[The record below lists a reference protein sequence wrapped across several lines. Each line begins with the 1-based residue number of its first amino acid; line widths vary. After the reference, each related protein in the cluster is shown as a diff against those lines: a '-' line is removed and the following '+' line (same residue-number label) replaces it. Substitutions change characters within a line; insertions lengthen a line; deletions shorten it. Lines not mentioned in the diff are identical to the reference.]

1 MRIALT
7 HNLRLNDSEEEAEF
21 DSRETIE
28 ALSGAMERLGHRVE
42 QIEVSGPASRTAAR
56 LEAFAPDLIFNTAEG
71 RRGRFREAFYPAL
84 FDELG
89 FPYTGSDAWVLAVT
103 LDKALTKLMLSEH
116 GVISP
121 RGQFIDDMSQLKLDG
136 WRWPVMVKPN
146 FEGSSKGI
154 TQESVIE
161 DRTRLRLAVEK
172 QLAKFPAGVLVEEF
186 IPGKDLTVA
195 FLERAAPERNGV
207 LTPVEYVI

>member
-7 HNLRLNDSEEEAEF
+7 HNLRLTDSEEEAEF
-21 DSRETIE
+21 DSRETIA
-28 ALSGAMERLGHRVE
+28 ALTGAMERLGHRVE
-42 QIEVSGPASRTAAR
+42 RVEVSGPASRTAAR

-103 LDKALTKLMLSEH
+103 LDKSLTKLMLTEH

-121 RGQFIDDMSQLKLDG
+121 RGQFLEEIGQLKLDG
-136 WRWPVMVKPN
+136 WRWPVIVKPN

-154 TQESVIE
+154 TLVSPIQIGFSPMPRAAICA
-161 DRTRLRLAVEK
+161 RYQGMTSGISFARLYMWRLATSK
-172 QLAKFPAGVLVEEF
+172 
-186 IPGKDLTVA
+186 
-195 FLERAAPERNGV
+195 
-207 LTPVEYVI
+207 

>member
-7 HNLRLNDSEEEAEF
+7 HNLRLTDSEEEAEF
-21 DSRETIE
+21 DSRETID
-28 ALSGAMERLGHRVE
+28 ALTAAMERLGHRVE
-42 QIEVSGPASRTAAR
+42 RIEVSGPASRTAAR

-103 LDKALTKLMLSEH
+103 LDKALTKLMLGEH

-121 RGQFIDDMSQLKLDG
+121 RGQFIDGLADLKIDG
-136 WRWPVMVKPN
+136 WRYPLIVKPN

-154 TQESVIE
+154 TQDSVIE
-161 DRTRLRLAVEK
+161 EKSKLRALVEK
-172 QLAKFPAGVLVEEF
+172 QLARFP
-186 IPGKDLTVA
+186 
-195 FLERAAPERNGV
+195 
-207 LTPVEYVI
+207 